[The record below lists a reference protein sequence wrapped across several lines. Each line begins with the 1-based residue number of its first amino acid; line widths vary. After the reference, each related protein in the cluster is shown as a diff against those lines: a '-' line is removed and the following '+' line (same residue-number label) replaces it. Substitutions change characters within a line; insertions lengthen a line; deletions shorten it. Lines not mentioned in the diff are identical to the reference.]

1 MTSRIA
7 QTKRNRIPDPFSAPK
22 RLNSKQP
29 QNNHRFLAAPRIF
42 GPFPTRHG
50 TPPLSAAPPSF
61 PCAPL
66 CPPNPRSR
74 TLAGLREM
82 DEDWELLL
90 ASPKAAVAAE
100 PYAGGGGG
108 GGEDDAGAIKHD
120 YFDLGSD
127 AKYPRRASL
136 SKGNDEVDEE
146 EGVDEGLLGASD
158 NSSWVEPDPDDL
170 LFPGRDRAALWSD
183 SSSDGERPEV
193 EATDPVERAREE
205 DGVTVAA
212 AADGGEG
219 AVAKG
224 GGGPVPWWKLS
235 LDALR
240 VWALRAARSAWS
252 VPFAV
257 ALLGFAVLGRR
268 LYRMRRQS
276 KAVARVRLVLDEK
289 KVSQFKGQSSRLNE
303 SMTMVRRTPIIKP
316 MLPANGVTPWPVLGH
331 L

>member
-1 MTSRIA
+1 MTRAAKKESSSIPILSLLA
-7 QTKRNRIPDPFSAPK
+7 QTLKAPSNRKITTVSF
-22 RLNSKQP
+22 QP
-29 QNNHRFLAAPRIF
+29 RESSSPLPH
-42 GPFPTRHG
+42 PTRH
-50 TPPLSAAPPSF
+50 TMTPLSPFHPSF
-61 PCAPL
+61 PFSSV
-66 CPPNPRSR
+66 PPNPSARLR
-74 TLAGLREM
+74 CQTLAGHLREM

-90 ASPKAAVAAE
+90 ASPKAAAE
-100 PYAGGGGG
+100 PYAGG

-136 SKGNDEVDEE
+136 SKEDEE
-146 EGVDEGLLGASD
+146 EEVEGLLAASD
-158 NSSWVEPDPDDL
+158 NASWVEPDPDDL

-193 EATDPVERAREE
+193 EVTEPVERTRAEA
-205 DGVTVAA
+205 GAA
-212 AADGGEG
+212 AEEEGAEG

-224 GGGPVPWWKLS
+224 GGPVRWWKLP

-276 KAVARVRLVLDEK
+276 KAVGRVRLVLDEK
-289 KVSQFKGQSSRLNE
+289 KASQFKGQASRLNE
-303 SMTMVRRTPIIKP
+303 STAMLRRAPIIKP

>member
-1 MTSRIA
+1 
-7 QTKRNRIPDPFSAPK
+7 
-22 RLNSKQP
+22 
-29 QNNHRFLAAPRIF
+29 
-42 GPFPTRHG
+42 
-50 TPPLSAAPPSF
+50 
-61 PCAPL
+61 
-66 CPPNPRSR
+66 
-74 TLAGLREM
+74 M

-90 ASPKAAVAAE
+90 ASPTAAAAAE
-100 PYAGGGGG
+100 PYAAA

-136 SKGNDEVDEE
+136 SKGREE
-146 EGVDEGLLGASD
+146 EEEAVEELLADSGNA
-158 NSSWVEPDPDDL
+158 SWVEPDPDDL
-170 LFPGRDRAALWSD
+170 AFPGRDRAALWSD
-183 SSSDGERPEV
+183 SSEDGERPEA
-193 EATDPVERAREE
+193 EPVERAREE
-205 DGVTVAA
+205 AA
-212 AADGGEG
+212 GAAVEGEG

-224 GGGPVPWWKLS
+224 AAGAVRWWTLP

-252 VPFAV
+252 VPLAV
-257 ALLGFAVLGRR
+257 ALIGFAVLGRR

-289 KVSQFKGQSSRLNE
+289 KASQFKGQASRVNE
-303 SMTMVRRTPIIKP
+303 SITRMRQPPIVKP